1 MKIDITD
8 IAYASRLNIEDKDT
22 EYDIILWLE
31 KSNGQ
36 IFHTEILI
44 NFFGYRDIEE
54 IEQSGWFIPIVKKD
68 PTPIKKDFIEN
79 YRNRKITDKM
89 KDIINNEDI
98 GFCYD
103 FPIEIA
109 LMEDDCPE
117 YIDFAWEY
125 HDYEKARLVE
135 DAKEWCKNNGILWY
149 DNFDPDLKLE
159 ITNAINWSIY
169 YYSNDEYVCDDCLLD
184 KIDFHFVHFRD
195 AKRNT
200 RLSGFTSIEDAIKS
214 GRFVKFIKQDVFEL
228 QKEFIF
234 RYKKDVF
241 NQKKNK
247 TFFSKK
253 TSKIYDSI
261 FDLLVTNES
270 ISEEWDKYFKSRM
283 REIIEEWCKRNNI
296 PFYYAKERPDHLGSK
311 IKNNG

>member
-1 MKIDITD
+1 MKIDITN
-8 IAYASRLNIEDKDT
+8 AAFVGRLNLENRDD
-22 EYDIILWLE
+22 EYNVIYWLE
-31 KSNGQ
+31 KSSYKFFYTGD
-36 IFHTEILI
+36 LI
-44 NFFGYRDIEE
+44 EQYGYKDTEE
-54 IEQSGWFIPIVKKD
+54 IKNSGWFIPVFKKE
-68 PTPIKKDFIEN
+68 PMLYKERFISDCCGEL
-79 YRNRKITDKM
+79 TDKM

-109 LMEDDCPE
+109 LMEDECPE

-135 DAKEWCKNNGILWY
+135 DAKEWCKDNGILWY
-149 DNFDPDLKLE
+149 DDFDPDLKLE
-159 ITNAINWSIY
+159 ITDAIDWSIY
-169 YYSNDEYVCDDCLLD
+169 YHSNDEYVCDDCLLD

-195 AKRNT
+195 KEKNT

-241 NQKKNK
+241 KQKKNK

-261 FDLLVTNES
+261 FDLLVTNKG
-270 ISEEWDKYFKSRM
+270 ISEAWNKYFKSRM

-311 IKNNG
+311 MKNNG